1 MQITL
6 KDIAEELNLS
16 VTAVSRALRN
26 MPDISKDTTN
36 LVKETA
42 RRLGYKKN
50 LAASYLKT
58 ARSMTL
64 GVIVPDIC
72 NPVFSYMYKGIENK
86 CREKGYTLMLGISN
100 EESESEVA
108 LAENMISHGID
119 GIFIVPSKDSE
130 TDKHISNV
138 SDLPCIVLQRK
149 RKSGAEYFVQSNDYE
164 GGYLA
169 AEHLYERGHRKFIL
183 VFADMRIS
191 SARERYGGFTA
202 YLQNAGLF
210 DAVELIEC
218 NGTRAGAYEAINS
231 RLEKTTDGK
240 TLPASAIF
248 CFSDYIACGVYS
260 ALEERGIS
268 VPSDVSVV
276 GYDNNEYAGVMSP
289 ALTTV
294 DILPYEIGDRAAEMM
309 LKALGGACTEKERQ
323 IVISPHIVVRN
334 STKNQFDEKTFIN
347 MQI

>member
-1 MQITL
+1 MQ
-6 KDIAEELNLS
+6 
-16 VTAVSRALRN
+16 RH
-26 MPDISKDTTN
+26 
-36 LVKETA
+36 
-42 RRLGYKKN
+42 
-50 LAASYLKT
+50 
-58 ARSMTL
+58 
-64 GVIVPDIC
+64 
-72 NPVFSYMYKGIENK
+72 KG
-86 CREKGYTLMLGISN
+86 
-100 EESESEVA
+100 
-108 LAENMISHGID
+108 
-119 GIFIVPSKDSE
+119 
-130 TDKHISNV
+130 
-138 SDLPCIVLQRK
+138 
-149 RKSGAEYFVQSNDYE
+149 
-164 GGYLA
+164 
-169 AEHLYERGHRKFIL
+169 
-183 VFADMRIS
+183 
-191 SARERYGGFTA
+191 
-202 YLQNAGLF
+202 
-210 DAVELIEC
+210 
-218 NGTRAGAYEAINS
+218 GAYEAINS